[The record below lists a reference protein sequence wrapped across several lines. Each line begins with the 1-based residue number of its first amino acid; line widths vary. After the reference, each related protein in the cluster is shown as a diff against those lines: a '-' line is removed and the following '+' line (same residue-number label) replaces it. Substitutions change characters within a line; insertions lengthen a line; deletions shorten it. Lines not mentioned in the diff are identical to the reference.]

1 MKNED
6 IIHWHK
12 YDDEKPEKETYYLTF
27 SNLSC
32 GFDICRYSNDLY
44 EFSEGDFPFMKDWS
58 DRSGFC
64 KRLEY
69 EVRPFYFLAHVT
81 YWAELPERPDYE
93 ELIAAIEEV
102 LKEENYYE

>member
-1 MKNED
+1 MRRED
-6 IIHWHK
+6 IIRWHK
-12 YDDEKPEKETYYLTF
+12 YGEEKPRKETYYLTF
-27 SNLSC
+27 SDHSC

-44 EFSEGDFPFMKDWS
+44 RFSEDDFLFMKDHP
-58 DRSGFC
+58 DRAGFC

-93 ELIAAIEEV
+93 ELIEAIEEV
-102 LKEENYYE
+102 LKEENYE